1 MKNLPISFLFL
12 FLFSSN
18 FLLSQNE
25 EDWDVY
31 MASYDEGAG
40 ATTVRM
46 DLINVAPVKDYSFI
60 IIAGVKYEPDEN
72 GFPLNPMSE
81 LHLIED
87 SLISALSS
95 KEVILAGA
103 FTYQGERLSYFY
115 AKDTLGIRSLLEKK
129 YLSHFPNIKYPALRI
144 EDDKEWGAYLTFLY
158 PNEDIQNYMGDQAVL
173 NQLAAA
179 GDDMTTPRQIDHWV
193 YFATAEDGKEFVK
206 QVKLEGFQVEKINKL
221 EDRELPFQ
229 LQFFKESKIDLDS
242 VYELTT
248 HLRLLAKKYNGD
260 YDGWETFIIKK
271 E

>member
-1 MKNLPISFLFL
+1 MKNLSRLLLLF
-12 FLFSSN
+12 FLFSPL
-18 FLLSQNE
+18 FIFSQDE

-31 MASYDEGAG
+31 IASYDEGPG

-46 DLINVAPVKDYSFI
+46 DLINAAPVKDYSFI
-60 IIAGVKYEPDEN
+60 IIAGVKYESDEH
-72 GFPLNPMSE
+72 GFPLNSMND

-87 SLISALSS
+87 SLMSALSP

-103 FTYQGERLSYFY
+103 FTHQGERLSYFY
-115 AKDTLGIRSLLEKK
+115 VKDTFEIRSILEKK
-129 YLSHFPNIKYPALRI
+129 YLSDFPNIKYPPLRI

-173 NQLAAA
+173 EQLEKA
-179 GDDMTTPRQIDHWV
+179 GDDMTTPRQLDHWA
-193 YFATAEDGKEFVK
+193 YFATAEDGKKFVREI
-206 QVKLEGFQVEKINKL
+206 QIENFQIVGVNKL
-221 EDRELPFQ
+221 DEGELPFQ
-229 LQFFKESKIDLDS
+229 LQFFKKSNIDLDS
-242 VYELTT
+242 IYKLTT